1 LARIGLIVGTLVVS
15 GLSILPAHAAA
26 TRYASPDGMGASCAE
41 TDPCDIRT
49 AIALSA
55 ADDLVLMVANRGN
68 YQLTGD
74 LSNLP
79 NAPIRLHSFA
89 GRAQLV
95 FSTGQLKLTGG
106 NVDGLSVHGSTSS
119 AAFALSGDA
128 VGSRMIV
135 HAGNGQPACALSGA
149 TLINSVCTATAESG
163 TLAISM
169 EGDNV
174 LRNDTF
180 VGGTLA
186 AVAANGDSSACGCSE
201 ATDTLVNVIARS
213 ASSGEDITVLSDGD
227 VAVTVKATYSNF
239 ATTSTGGSGAPA
251 KTVLQKDATDQTAAP
266 VFDTQVP
273 GDTHQAAGSP
283 TIDAGRN
290 AAANGI
296 FDVDGNARIMG
307 TKTDIGADEFVS
319 PPDTVIT
326 SYVILHAK
334 GRATFAFESRGP
346 STGFECQLTARPT
359 GVIPPYKTCTSAKT
373 YRHLD
378 KGKWRLR
385 VRAVGV
391 GGTDPSPA
399 KVLFHI

>member
-26 TRYASPDGMGASCAE
+26 TRYVSPDGTGASCTE
-41 TDPCDIRT
+41 TDPCAVQT

-163 TLAISM
+163 TIAIST
-169 EGDNV
+169 EGSNV

-180 VGGTLA
+180 VGGTTA
-186 AVAANGDSSACGCSE
+186 AVLANGDQSACGCTE
-201 ATDTLVNVIARS
+201 ANDTLVNVIARS
-213 ASSGEDITVLSDGD
+213 ASSGKDITAQSDGD

-239 ATTSTGGSGAPA
+239 ATTSTTGTGAPS
-251 KTVLQKDATDQTAAP
+251 KTVLQQDATDQTAAP
-266 VFDTQVP
+266 LFDTQVP

-290 AAANGI
+290 AAANGV

-319 PPDTVIT
+319 PPDTIIT
-326 SYVILHAK
+326 LPTINHAK
-334 GRATFAFESRGP
+334 GKATFAFKSLGP
-346 STGFECQLTARPT
+346 STGFECQLMTRPS
-359 GVIPPYKTCTSAKT
+359 GVIPPYKSCTSPKT
-373 YRHLD
+373 YRHLA
-378 KGKWRLR
+378 KGKWRFR
-385 VRAVGV
+385 VRAIGV
-391 GGTDPSPA
+391 GGTDASPA

>member
-1 LARIGLIVGTLVVS
+1 
-15 GLSILPAHAAA
+15 
-26 TRYASPDGMGASCAE
+26 MGASCTQDA
-41 TDPCDIRT
+41 PCAVQT

-55 ADDLVLMVANRGN
+55 ADDLVLMLANRGN
-68 YQLTGD
+68 YELAGD

-79 NAPIRLHSFA
+79 NTPIRLHSFA

-95 FSTGQLKLTGG
+95 FSSGQLKLSGG
-106 NVDGLSVHGSTSS
+106 NVDGLSVHGSSGS
-119 AAFALSGDA
+119 AGVALSGDA

-135 HAGNGQPACALSGA
+135 HAGNGQPACSLSGA

-163 TLAISM
+163 TLAIST
-169 EGDNV
+169 EGNNV

-180 VGGTLA
+180 VGGTTA
-186 AVAANGDSSACGCSE
+186 AVLANGSASACGCSE
-201 ATDTLVNVIARS
+201 AKDALVNVIARS
-213 ASSGEDITVLSDGD
+213 ASSGKDITVQSDGD

-239 ATTSTGGSGAPA
+239 ASTSTTGPGAPA

-273 GDTHQAAGSP
+273 GDTHQASGSP

-319 PPDTVIT
+319 PPDTVVTLPTIN
-326 SYVILHAK
+326 HAK
-334 GRATFAFESRGP
+334 HKATFAFKSLGP
-346 STGFECQLTARPT
+346 STGFECQLMTRPS
-359 GVIPPYKTCTSAKT
+359 GVIPPYTSCSSPKT

-378 KGKWRLR
+378 KGKWRFR
-385 VRAVGV
+385 VRAVGA
-391 GGTDPSPA
+391 GGTDASPA